1 MAPHPDWANTLPH
14 GWIEAVTQALLHY
27 NPLAQNLIYLSNL
40 DQRFCP
46 QAQLTLQET
55 GSAHEIVAILNYENT
70 ILSQTQP
77 QQFLVIKKMVICR
90 RYPQL
95 VTFGSL

>member
-1 MAPHPDWANTLPH
+1 MNTLPH

-27 NPLAQNLIYLSNL
+27 NSLAQNLIYLSNL
-40 DQRFCP
+40 DHMFCP
-46 QAQLTLQET
+46 LAQLTLQET
-55 GSAHEIVAILNYENT
+55 GFAHEIAAILNYENT

-77 QQFLVIKKMVICR
+77 RQFLIIKKMVIRR